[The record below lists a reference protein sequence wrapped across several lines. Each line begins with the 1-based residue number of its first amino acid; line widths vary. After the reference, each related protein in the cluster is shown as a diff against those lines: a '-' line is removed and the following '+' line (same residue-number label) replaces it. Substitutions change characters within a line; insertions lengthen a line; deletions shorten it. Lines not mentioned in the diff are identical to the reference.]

1 MRKDKLEEVR
11 KRLRYADTEERV
23 IKVNGIVK
31 TVATVNKHTGE
42 VLEVWNYID
51 LGKGIP
57 PEDEQETSNTNQ

>member
-1 MRKDKLEEVR
+1 MRREKLEEVR
-11 KRLRYADTEERV
+11 KRLKYADTEERV
-23 IKVNGIVK
+23 IKVSGIVK

-57 PEDEQETSNTNQ
+57 PEEETSNTNQ